1 MNTGGS
7 FVIEDGKRVLKEQTK
22 QQATLSH
29 SEKVAA
35 VNIKTPVTKTQKN
48 KVTAKEL
55 NNEV

>member
-29 SEKVAA
+29 SEKISAA
-35 VNIKTPVTKTQKN
+35 NIETPAIKKPKKTGVK
-48 KVTAKEL
+48 
-55 NNEV
+55 

>member
-35 VNIKTPVTKTQKN
+35 ANIKTPVIKTPK
-48 KVTAKEL
+48 KAGIK
-55 NNEV
+55 